1 MIKNEYTFSFFYSGK
16 EKMYKPKQTESK
28 LLIYQKYIDLIEYG
42 YRLLIKYPK
51 YEKYAL
57 VSEIRRNMYQSLKYI
72 LYANK
77 IANKYNRLDILN
89 RLDAE
94 IATQSFF
101 VRFSYKNKYINTS
114 NYYEWS
120 KRLEEIGKIL
130 GGWIKSCLR
139 E

>member
-1 MIKNEYTFSFFYSGK
+1 
-16 EKMYKPKQTESK
+16 MYKPKKTESK
-28 LLIYQKYIDLIEYG
+28 LLIYQKYVDLIEYG
-42 YRLLIKYPK
+42 YKLLIKYPK

-89 RLDAE
+89 ILDAE

>member
-1 MIKNEYTFSFFYSGK
+1 
-16 EKMYKPKQTESK
+16 MYKPKKTESK
-28 LLIYQKYIDLIEYG
+28 LLIYQKYVDLIEYG
-42 YRLLIKYPK
+42 YKLLIKYPK

-77 IANKYNRLDILN
+77 IANKFNRLDILN

-94 IATQSFF
+94 IAMQSFL
-101 VRFSYKNKYINTS
+101 VRFSYKNRYINTS

>member
-1 MIKNEYTFSFFYSGK
+1 
-16 EKMYKPKQTESK
+16 MYKPRPTESK
-28 LLIYQKYIDLIEYG
+28 LLIYQKYVDLIEYG
-42 YRLLIKYPK
+42 YKLLIKYPK

-77 IANKYNRLDILN
+77 IANKYNRLDVLN

-94 IATQSFF
+94 IAMQSFF

-120 KRLEEIGKIL
+120 KKLEEIGKIL

>member
-1 MIKNEYTFSFFYSGK
+1 
-16 EKMYKPKQTESK
+16 MYKPKQTESK

-89 RLDAE
+89 ILDAE

>member
-1 MIKNEYTFSFFYSGK
+1 
-16 EKMYKPKQTESK
+16 MYKPKKTESK
-28 LLIYQKYIDLIEYG
+28 LLIYQKYVDLIEYG
-42 YRLLIKYPK
+42 YKLLIKYPK

-94 IATQSFF
+94 IAMQSFL

>member
-1 MIKNEYTFSFFYSGK
+1 
-16 EKMYKPKQTESK
+16 MYKPKKTESK
-28 LLIYQKYIDLIEYG
+28 LLIYQKYVDLIEYG
-42 YRLLIKYPK
+42 YKLLIKYPK

-57 VSEIRRNMYQSLKYI
+57 VSEVKRNMYQSLKYI

-77 IANKYNRLDILN
+77 IANKFNRLDILN

-94 IATQSFF
+94 IAMQSFL
-101 VRFSYKNKYINTS
+101 VRFSYKNRYINTS

>member
-1 MIKNEYTFSFFYSGK
+1 
-16 EKMYKPKQTESK
+16 MYKPKQTESK

-130 GGWIKSCLR
+130 GGWIKSCLK

>member
-1 MIKNEYTFSFFYSGK
+1 MRFQYVFLLTAY
-16 EKMYKPKQTESK
+16 SK
-28 LLIYQKYIDLIEYG
+28 LLIYQKYVDLIEYG
-42 YRLLIKYPK
+42 YKLLIKYPK

-77 IANKYNRLDILN
+77 IENKSNMLDILN

-94 IATQSFF
+94 IAMQSFL
-101 VRFSYKNKYINTS
+101 VRFSYKNRYINTS

>member
-1 MIKNEYTFSFFYSGK
+1 
-16 EKMYKPKQTESK
+16 MYKPKKTESK
-28 LLIYQKYIDLIEYG
+28 LLIYQKYVDLIEYG
-42 YRLLIKYPK
+42 YKLLIKYPK
-51 YEKYAL
+51 YEKYTL
-57 VSEIRRNMYQSLKYI
+57 VSEVKRNMYQSLKYI

-77 IANKYNRLDILN
+77 IANKHNRLDILN

-94 IATQSFF
+94 IAMQSFL
-101 VRFSYKNKYINTS
+101 VRFSYKNRYINTS

>member
-1 MIKNEYTFSFFYSGK
+1 
-16 EKMYKPKQTESK
+16 MYKPKQTESK

>member
-1 MIKNEYTFSFFYSGK
+1 
-16 EKMYKPKQTESK
+16 MYKPKQTESK

-130 GGWIKSCLR
+130 GGWIKSCLI

>member
-1 MIKNEYTFSFFYSGK
+1 
-16 EKMYKPKQTESK
+16 MYKPKKTESK
-28 LLIYQKYIDLIEYG
+28 LLIYQKYVDLIEYG
-42 YRLLIKYPK
+42 YKLLIKYPK

-57 VSEIRRNMYQSLKYI
+57 ASEVRRNMYQSLKYI

-94 IATQSFF
+94 IAMQSFL
-101 VRFSYKNKYINTS
+101 VRFSYKNRYINTS

-130 GGWIKSCLR
+130 GGWIKSCLK

>member
-1 MIKNEYTFSFFYSGK
+1 
-16 EKMYKPKQTESK
+16 MYKPKKTESK
-28 LLIYQKYIDLIEYG
+28 LLIYQKYVDLIEYG
-42 YRLLIKYPK
+42 YKLLIKYPK

-57 VSEIRRNMYQSLKYI
+57 ASEVRRNMYQSLKYI

-77 IANKYNRLDILN
+77 IANKFNRLDILN

-94 IATQSFF
+94 IAMQSFL
-101 VRFSYKNKYINTS
+101 VRFSYKNRYINTN

-130 GGWIKSCLR
+130 GGGIKSGLR

>member
-1 MIKNEYTFSFFYSGK
+1 MC
-16 EKMYKPKQTESK
+16 KPRPTESK
-28 LLIYQKYIDLIEYG
+28 LLIYQKYVDLIEYG
-42 YRLLIKYPK
+42 YKLLIKYPK

-94 IATQSFF
+94 IAMQSFF

>member
-1 MIKNEYTFSFFYSGK
+1 
-16 EKMYKPKQTESK
+16 MYKPKKTESK
-28 LLIYQKYIDLIEYG
+28 LLIYQKYVDLIEYG
-42 YRLLIKYPK
+42 YKLLIKYPK

-57 VSEIRRNMYQSLKYI
+57 VSEVKRNMYQSLKYI

-94 IATQSFF
+94 IAMQSFL
-101 VRFSYKNKYINTS
+101 VRFSYKNRYINTS

>member
-1 MIKNEYTFSFFYSGK
+1 
-16 EKMYKPKQTESK
+16 MYKPKQTESK
-28 LLIYQKYIDLIEYG
+28 LLIYQKYVDLIEYG

-57 VSEIRRNMYQSLKYI
+57 VNEIRRCMYTSLKYI

-77 IANKYNRLDILN
+77 IANKYNRLDVLN

-94 IATQSFF
+94 IALQSFL
-101 VRFSYKNKYINTS
+101 VRFSYNNKYINTN

-130 GGWIKSCLR
+130 GGWIKACLK

>member
-1 MIKNEYTFSFFYSGK
+1 
-16 EKMYKPKQTESK
+16 MYKPRPTESK
-28 LLIYQKYIDLIEYG
+28 LLIYQKYVDLIEYG
-42 YRLLIKYPK
+42 YKLLIKYPK

-94 IATQSFF
+94 IAMQSFF

>member
-1 MIKNEYTFSFFYSGK
+1 
-16 EKMYKPKQTESK
+16 MYKPRPTESK
-28 LLIYQKYIDLIEYG
+28 LLIYQKYVDLIEYG
-42 YRLLIKYPK
+42 YKLLIKYPK

-77 IANKYNRLDILN
+77 ITNKYNRLDILN
-89 RLDAE
+89 ILDAE

>member
-1 MIKNEYTFSFFYSGK
+1 
-16 EKMYKPKQTESK
+16 MYKPKKTESK
-28 LLIYQKYIDLIEYG
+28 LLIYQKYVDLIEYG
-42 YRLLIKYPK
+42 YKLLIKYPK

-57 VSEIRRNMYQSLKYI
+57 ASEVRRNMYQSLKYI

-94 IATQSFF
+94 IAMQSFL
-101 VRFSYKNKYINTS
+101 VRFSFKNRYINTS

>member
-1 MIKNEYTFSFFYSGK
+1 
-16 EKMYKPKQTESK
+16 MYKTKKTESK
-28 LLIYQKYIDLIEYG
+28 LLIYQKYLDLIEYG
-42 YRLLIKYPK
+42 YKLLIKYPK

-94 IATQSFF
+94 IAMQSFL

>member
-1 MIKNEYTFSFFYSGK
+1 
-16 EKMYKPKQTESK
+16 MYKPKKTESK
-28 LLIYQKYIDLIEYG
+28 LLIYQKYVDLIEYG
-42 YRLLIKYPK
+42 YKLLIKYPK

-94 IATQSFF
+94 IAMQSFL
-101 VRFSYKNKYINTS
+101 VRFSYKNRYINTS

-130 GGWIKSCLR
+130 GGWIKSCLK

>member
-1 MIKNEYTFSFFYSGK
+1 
-16 EKMYKPKQTESK
+16 MYKPKKTESK
-28 LLIYQKYIDLIEYG
+28 LLIYQKYVDLIEYG
-42 YRLLIKYPK
+42 YKLLIKYPK
-51 YEKYAL
+51 YEKYVL
-57 VSEIRRNMYQSLKYI
+57 VSEIRRCMYTSLRYI

-94 IATQSFF
+94 IAMQSFL

-130 GGWIKSCLR
+130 GGWIKSCLK

>member
-1 MIKNEYTFSFFYSGK
+1 
-16 EKMYKPKQTESK
+16 MYKPKKTESK
-28 LLIYQKYIDLIEYG
+28 LLIYQKYVDLIEYG
-42 YRLLIKYPK
+42 YKLLIKYPK

-57 VSEIRRNMYQSLKYI
+57 VSEVKRNMYQSLKYI

-77 IANKYNRLDILN
+77 IANKHNRLDILN

-94 IATQSFF
+94 IAMQSFL
-101 VRFSYKNKYINTS
+101 VRFSYKNRYINTS

>member
-1 MIKNEYTFSFFYSGK
+1 
-16 EKMYKPKQTESK
+16 MYKPRPTESK
-28 LLIYQKYIDLIEYG
+28 LLIYQKYVDLIEYG
-42 YRLLIKYPK
+42 YKLLIKYPK

-89 RLDAE
+89 ILDAE